1 MREGESVPMGFK
13 PLLGA
18 DESTVDDKGRV
29 LVGKKRRERLGPNFA
44 IAFNTTGCLCAY
56 PQWRWERIV
65 SEMLNYDPMNLGRE
79 RFTRLI
85 LSTAED
91 ELNFDAQGRVVIPS
105 DLRKVGGIEGRVT
118 LLGAG
123 DRLEIWAK
131 EEYEKFQQ
139 DEDDYRRER
148 REKIERAYFAMTDRL

>member
-1 MREGESVPMGFK
+1 MPLGFK
-13 PLLGA
+13 PLLGT
-18 DESTVDDKGRV
+18 DESAVDDKGRV
-29 LVGKKRRERLGPNFA
+29 LVAKKRRERLGPNFA

-56 PQWRWERIV
+56 PQGRWERTV
-65 SEMLNYDPMNLGRE
+65 AEMLNYDPMNLGRE

-85 LSTAED
+85 LSTADD
-91 ELNFDAQGRVVIPS
+91 EMNFDAQGRVVIPAE
-105 DLRKVGGIEGRVT
+105 LRRMGGIEGRVL

-131 EEYEKFQQ
+131 DEYEKFQK
-139 DEDDYRRER
+139 DEEDYRRER